1 MFIRKRITK
10 IKNGEVSVSFQAVE
24 SYRLGGKVKQHV
36 VNLGANPNPREV
48 LQEELGFMKKAQE
61 YYNFPLS
68 NWTELK
74 CSPANQPCRIKLAET
89 QAMRKRE
96 FWRKIYEGHK
106 QRVGKLESIVSKY
119 PTIKYASDT
128 TLLKKR
134 NEKKVAEDNLQEL
147 RTFIG
152 EISQE

>member
-1 MFIRKRITK
+1 MFIRKRTQK
-10 IKNGEVSVSFQAVE
+10 LKNGHLSETFQAVE

-36 VNLGANPNPREV
+36 VNLGANPNPKEV
-48 LQEELGFMKKAQE
+48 LREELKFMKKALE

-89 QAMRKRE
+89 QAMIKRD

-106 QRVGKLESIVSKY
+106 QRVGKLESVVSKY
-119 PTIKYASDT
+119 PTLKYTEDT
-128 TLLKKR
+128 TFKEGEDKKK
-134 NEKKVAEDNLQEL
+134 EAEDNLKEIEKI
-147 RTFIG
+147 IG
-152 EISQE
+152 S